1 MEIYENEQQTDSCE
15 SIFQTSVCSGLW
27 MVAELSATVS
37 FTRLPP
43 RPHIMHD
50 NCFSEPEDM
59 SLWNCMVLN
68 GIFMFLFNEE
78 SRKCSVPIVQN
89 YNKNQFCAHK
99 QIRNKPF
106 MNQALHSCKGENSVF
121 YWNEK
126 LIQWIEKTFCTLYI
140 LVKPLSLWLSFVKSN
155 WNEASWDCMSRA
167 NIVFQKGQS
176 RIIHW
181 TAFCEQFLGIQVF
194 SSSDSRV

>member
-1 MEIYENEQQTDSCE
+1 MTTD
-15 SIFQTSVCSGLW
+15 
-27 MVAELSATVS
+27 
-37 FTRLPP
+37 
-43 RPHIMHD
+43 
-50 NCFSEPEDM
+50 FSEPEDM

-106 MNQALHSCKGENSVF
+106 VNCELGTSSKGKKSLF
-121 YWNEK
+121 ISFEK
-126 LIQWIEKTFCTLYI
+126 LSNGLKYLKKNYI
-140 LVKPLSLWLSFVKSN
+140 FVFWLSLLLSFAKSN

-167 NIVFQKGQS
+167 NIVFQRGQS

-181 TAFCEQFLGIQVF
+181 TAFCFLGIQVF
-194 SSSDSRV
+194 SSSDCCASFDSWSQYHK